1 MKLEALYNAVIV
13 KPVESEET
21 TYGSI
26 IVPDMGSE
34 LNKSAEVI
42 SVGPGYYSNGGNFIE
57 TTLVKGDKLADAVV
71 ATLGPNGRNV
81 VIANEQGYPQSTKDG
96 VTVAKSITLT
106 DKVEEVGASMVKQAA
121 IKTADV
127 AGDGTTTSTLLARE
141 MVKSGLQHLNNGSNA
156 VEIKRGI
163 DKAVKE
169 VVAEI
174 RTSLSEEISSEEQ
187 LEQIAT
193 ISANNDPETGKLI
206 ATAMDKVGRDGIVT
220 IEESKSGDT
229 YLETV
234 EGMQFD
240 RGYKSHYFVTD
251 NNTMSCG
258 LDNPYI
264 LIADERFTTVKEL
277 LPVLEAVSNTNRSL
291 LIIAEDID
299 NEALAT
305 LIVNKARGTLK
316 VAAVKA
322 PDFGDRRKLI
332 LEDIAIMTGGQV
344 FSKTKAMKLD
354 KFSWE
359 WFGEARNVN
368 ITKDQTTIVDG
379 KGTMESIQTRI
390 EELQQQIEQA
400 QTPFEIE
407 KLQERLAK
415 FTGGV
420 AIIHV
425 GGMTE
430 GEMCEKKDRVDDAL
444 HATKAAIE
452 EGIVSGGGA
461 ALIYA
466 REAITRGSIGAEIVY
481 KACGKPFETILTNAG
496 YTQTEAQMKG
506 LSLDSSNSWLGYN
519 IKTESTVN
527 MKEAGIIDP
536 AKVTR
541 TALESASSVAGT
553 ILLTECVV
561 VNDPESK
568 DSGMDMGGMGGMF

>member
-1 MKLEALYNAVIV
+1 MSKVI
-13 KPVESEET
+13 KFGPDARKQLVE
-21 TYGSI
+21 GI
-26 IVPDMGSE
+26 
-34 LNKSAEVI
+34 
-42 SVGPGYYSNGGNFIE
+42 
-57 TTLVKGDKLADAVV
+57 DKLADAVV
-71 ATLGPNGRNV
+71 STLGPNGRNV

-96 VTVAKSITLT
+96 VTVAKSITLS

-141 MVKSGLQHLNNGSNA
+141 MVKAGLQHLNNGANA

-163 DKAVKE
+163 DRAVNQ
-169 VVAEI
+169 VVSTLRENA
-174 RTSLSEEISSEEQ
+174 EEISSEDQ
-187 LEQIAT
+187 LEQVAT

-206 ATAMDKVGRDGIVT
+206 ATAMDKVGRDGVVT
-220 IEESKSGDT
+220 IDESKSGET

-251 NNTMSCG
+251 NNTMTCN
-258 LDNPYI
+258 LEDT
-264 LIADERFTTVKEL
+264 LVLMADKKITQVKEL
-277 LPVLEAVSNTNRSL
+277 LPILEAVSNQNKSL
-291 LIIAEDID
+291 LIVAEDID
-299 NEALAT
+299 SEALAT
-305 LIVNKARGTLK
+305 LIVNKMRGTIK

-332 LEDIAIMTGGQV
+332 LEDMATMTGGQV
-344 FSKTKAMKLD
+344 FSKQKAMKLD
-354 KFSWE
+354 KFSWD
-359 WFGEARNVN
+359 WFGEARTVN
-368 ITKDQTTIVDG
+368 ITKDQTTIIDG
-379 KGTMESIQTRI
+379 KGSAESIQTRI

-425 GGMTE
+425 GGLTE
-430 GEMCEKKDRVDDAL
+430 TEMGERKDRVDDAL
-444 HATKAAIE
+444 NATKAAIE
-452 EGIVSGGGA
+452 EGIVPGGGA
-461 ALIYA
+461 AMIYA
-466 REAITRGSIGAEIVY
+466 RESITRDNIGANIVY
-481 KACGKPFETILTNAG
+481 QSCGKSFETILTNAG
-496 YTQTEAQMKG
+496 YSSTEAQMLG
-506 LSLDSSNSWLGYN
+506 LKLDPTNTWVGYN
-519 IKTESTVN
+519 LKTEAMVD

-541 TALESASSVAGT
+541 IALENAASVAGT

-561 VNDPESK
+561 VNDPEAK
-568 DSGMDMGGMGGMF
+568 DDGVNVGGMGGMF